1 MVAHDYFSPT
11 MCGTA
16 ASLHLEKKNKN
27 NYIYL
32 NEKEAQIKTLKTLLH
47 TTILSCHV
55 SCKLQYKFLPVMLQ
69 VFKISNP
76 ARRGLPNY
84 MHIYVQNI

>member
-1 MVAHDYFSPT
+1 MITSVQP
-11 MCGTA
+11 CVVQL
-16 ASLHLEKKNKN
+16 LHYTLRKKIKT
-27 NYIYL
+27 IYL